1 MLAQE
6 SPRVWPGTVGKDAKD
21 IKKNNKLDGA
31 KIEKVYV
38 DTNHGM
44 WVALGQCSLIAH
56 SLFLLLL
63 LLLLLLFFFF
73 CLSLCCRV
81 VG

>member
-63 LLLLLLFFFF
+63 LLLLFFLFFFF
-73 CLSLCCRV
+73 SLCCRV